1 MKSRTLTC
9 IIATPLFIAL
19 TIPAPLAAQQTT
31 SGTNGQ
37 IAFAQITTDGP
48 ANVFIANSDGSN
60 VQQVPLVNPAETFGV
75 PVWSPDGSKLLISHT
90 IRLDSSGQCCLFQ
103 AATVDLNGS
112 NFNQLTPPNPPGT
125 SGDAAG
131 CDAWY
136 PDGTRLL
143 CSFPLGPQPG
153 IFSIR
158 ASDGGDPVRLTT
170 YPFGAQCN
178 ACDFAQD
185 VSPDGKRF
193 VFLRYRRE
201 VFHQTFRAE
210 QVAMFLENTDGTGLR
225 QLTPYGLAFPHEI
238 ASAKWSPDGLK
249 IISEMHDGRLF
260 VVYPDGTGLTTIK
273 LQTGT
278 ERYFA
283 FEPIGRQTRRASFS
297 ACTSMAA
304 RASTRPISTAP
315 TSSRSRSRLTS
326 TPCLTA
332 PTGAHT
338 PLRHK
343 YARSEELRNP
353 ERWRSGITF
362 QAPEPRQGISCCVPE
377 SCWAEPCISHH

>member
-19 TIPAPLAAQQTT
+19 TIPVQLAAQQTT
-31 SGTNGQ
+31 TGTNGQ
-37 IAFAQITTDGP
+37 IAFAQITTDGA

-283 FEPIGRQTRRASFS
+283 FEPHWSPDETRIIFCMYINGGEGIYTANPDGSDVKQVTF
-297 ACTSMAA
+297 T
-304 RASTRPISTAP
+304 TNFNTLFNGPDWGTHPI
-315 TSSRSRSRLTS
+315 
-326 TPCLTA
+326 TP
-332 PTGAHT
+332 
-338 PLRHK
+338 
-343 YARSEELRNP
+343 
-353 ERWRSGITF
+353 
-362 QAPEPRQGISCCVPE
+362 
-377 SCWAEPCISHH
+377 